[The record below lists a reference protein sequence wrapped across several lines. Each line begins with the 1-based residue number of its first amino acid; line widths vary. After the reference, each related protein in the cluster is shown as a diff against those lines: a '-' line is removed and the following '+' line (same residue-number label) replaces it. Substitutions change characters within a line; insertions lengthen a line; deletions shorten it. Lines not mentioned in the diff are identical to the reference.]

1 MRASFLR
8 HTDHSSLTYSR
19 SLLFPGGANIALEVA
34 KQQFCETTI
43 GCPNTED
50 SAAWHAVFD
59 TSMFRVHV
67 IEDVSGVSL
76 SGALKNI
83 VAMAA
88 GFVDGLE
95 LGGNTKSAILRIGL
109 IEMSNFTLEFFP
121 DASPDTFSHHS
132 AGVADL
138 ITTSFGGRNRKC
150 AEAFVRTGKSF
161 DVLEEEL
168 LDGQKLQGAVTSK
181 EIYEFLEARGRLD
194 GCVPA
199 LLARRRAVAAS

>member
-1 MRASFLR
+1 
-8 HTDHSSLTYSR
+8 
-19 SLLFPGGANIALEVA
+19 
-34 KQQFCETTI
+34 
-43 GCPNTED
+43 
-50 SAAWHAVFD
+50 
-59 TSMFRVHV
+59 MFRVHV

-194 GCVPA
+194 GCVLRLSPLDCF
-199 LLARRRAVAAS
+199 LLALTSPLSLPSAATRCSSRSTRFRTTA